1 MSLNRMTEISYL
13 KKVFVFTHLIGL
25 FAGFLLPWVASF
37 ILGAQSLSA
46 PFFALSLL
54 FGYAMAISSFL
65 FVRSTLKKQL
75 REQLHVL
82 QPLTGE
88 LEIGDETLE
97 NLSAALQKGVAKVH
111 KMLEQTLETAD
122 HLIPHFRS
130 LAQASLYLVD
140 RANDGLSASQITRK
154 DVEIMENK
162 QSDVEVLMQQIS
174 HRSQD
179 EAALSSQLSAS
190 LEEMA
195 MAIDHSTMKFIET
208 TTTVEEMTASV
219 REVATQAE
227 EIARSVEAT
236 SHSLDTIGDSFE
248 KIRSGTDHSNQQIQQ
263 VKVDAEAGLSMMQE
277 SLEETEQVVSNS
289 VQATSAMNRL
299 AQQAQQVSKIIGVI
313 QDLVSDTELLA
324 FNAAIIAAKAGDE
337 GKGFAVVAEEIKDL
351 ADRTTTSAQDIQRII
366 QAIRSDTGEALQA
379 VEATAERI
387 DRGRELALNTD
398 EALKKIVNSVLLASA
413 SASEI
418 NQLTTSQG
426 DQAQSLLKDASTSL
440 RSVRAVARAM
450 REQRAGINRIL
461 DGVSEMKSASDQMAR
476 GMEEQ
481 VRATRELDRGLTE
494 REDQVTVM
502 NEANHFQ
509 KEASQRLIQHF
520 STAEERLKKNV
531 TRASAIAS
539 EIAELELL
547 TAKLHDLGRAFNLE
561 RNRRKIS

>member
-1 MSLNRMTEISYL
+1 MSLNRVTEISYL
-13 KKVFVFTHLIGL
+13 KKVFAFTHLTGL
-25 FAGFLLPWVASF
+25 FAGFLFPWVASF
-37 ILGAQSLSA
+37 LIGGQSLTLQ
-46 PFFALSLL
+46 FFVLSLL

-65 FVRSTLKKQL
+65 FVRGTLKKQL
-75 REQLHVL
+75 RQQLNVL

-97 NLSAALQKGVAKVH
+97 NLAAALDKGVTQVH
-111 KMLEQTLETAD
+111 KVLEQTLKTAD
-122 HLIPHFRS
+122 QLIPHFRS

-140 RANDGLSASQITRK
+140 RANDGLSAAQVIRK

-179 EAALSSQLSAS
+179 EAALSNELSAS

-208 TTTVEEMTASV
+208 TTAVEEMTASV

-227 EIARSVEAT
+227 EIARSVEGT
-236 SHSLDTIGDSFE
+236 SHSLDTIGESFE
-248 KIRSGTDHSNQQIQQ
+248 KIRLGTDQSNQQIQQ
-263 VKVDAEAGLSMMQE
+263 VKVDAEAGLSMMQQ
-277 SLEETEQVVSNS
+277 SLEETEQVVTNS
-289 VQATSAMNRL
+289 ALATDAMGRL
-299 AQQAQQVSKIIGVI
+299 SQQAQQVSKIIGVI

-351 ADRTTTSAQDIQRII
+351 ADRTTTSAKDIQLIT
-366 QAIRSDTGEALQA
+366 QAIRSDTSEALRA
-379 VEATAERI
+379 VQATAERI
-387 DRGRELALNTD
+387 VRGRELALNTD
-398 EALKKIVNSVLLASA
+398 EALQKIVNSVLLASS
-413 SASEI
+413 SANEI

-426 DQAQSLLKDASTSL
+426 TQAQNLLKDASASL

-450 REQRAGINRIL
+450 REQRTGINRIQ
-461 DGVSEMKSASDQMAR
+461 DGVTEMKSASDQMAR

-494 REDQVTVM
+494 REEQVTAM
-502 NEANHFQ
+502 NDANRFQ
-509 KEASQRLIQHF
+509 QEASQRLIKHF

-531 TRASAIAS
+531 ARASAIAS

-547 TAKLHDLGRAFNLE
+547 TTQLHELGLAFNLG
-561 RNRRKIS
+561 RTSRKN

>member
-1 MSLNRMTEISYL
+1 MSLNRITEISYL

-25 FAGFLLPWVASF
+25 FAGFLFPGVASF
-37 ILGAQSLSA
+37 LIGGQSLTL
-46 PFFALSLL
+46 PFFVLSLF

-65 FVRSTLKKQL
+65 FVRGTLKKQL
-75 REQLHVL
+75 RQQLQVL

-88 LEIGDETLE
+88 LEIGEETLE
-97 NLSAALQKGVAKVH
+97 SLAATLQKGVAQVH
-111 KMLEQTLETAD
+111 KILEQTLGTAD
-122 HLIPHFRS
+122 QLIPHFRS

-162 QSDVEVLMQQIS
+162 QSDVEVLMRQIS

-179 EAALSSQLSAS
+179 EAALSNELSAS

-195 MAIDHSTMKFIET
+195 LAIDHSTMKFIET
-208 TTTVEEMTASV
+208 TTAVEEMTASV

-236 SHSLDTIGDSFE
+236 SQSLDTIGDSFE

-263 VKVDAEAGLSMMQE
+263 VKVDAEAGLTMMQQ
-277 SLEETEQVVSNS
+277 SLKETEQVVTNS
-289 VQATSAMNRL
+289 AMATSAMGRL

-351 ADRTTTSAQDIQRII
+351 ADRTTTSAQDIQLIT
-366 QAIRSDTGEALQA
+366 QAIRSDTSEALQA

-387 DRGRELALNTD
+387 VRGRELALNTD
-398 EALKKIVNSVLLASA
+398 EALQKIVNSVLLASA
-413 SASEI
+413 SATEI

-426 DQAQSLLKDASTSL
+426 AQAQNLLKDASTSL

-450 REQRAGINRIL
+450 REQRTGINRIQ
-461 DGVSEMKSASDQMAR
+461 DGVTEMKSASDQMAR

-494 REDQVTVM
+494 REDQVAAM
-502 NEANHFQ
+502 SEANHFQ
-509 KEASQRLIQHF
+509 QEASQRLIQHF

-531 TRASAIAS
+531 ARASAIAA
-539 EIAELELL
+539 EIAELESL
-547 TAKLHDLGRAFNLE
+547 TAKLHDLGRTFNLGRSRE
-561 RNRRKIS
+561 KIS

>member
-1 MSLNRMTEISYL
+1 MSLNRVTEISYL
-13 KKVFVFTHLIGL
+13 KKVFAFTHLTGL
-25 FAGFLLPWVASF
+25 FAGFLFPWVASF
-37 ILGAQSLSA
+37 LIGGQSLTLQ
-46 PFFALSLL
+46 FFVLSLL

-65 FVRSTLKKQL
+65 FVRGTLKKQL
-75 REQLHVL
+75 RQQLNVL

-97 NLSAALQKGVAKVH
+97 NLAAALDKGVTQVH
-111 KMLEQTLETAD
+111 KVLEQTLKTAD
-122 HLIPHFRS
+122 QLIPHFRS

-140 RANDGLSASQITRK
+140 RANDGLSAAQVIRK

-179 EAALSSQLSAS
+179 EAALSNELSAS

-208 TTTVEEMTASV
+208 TTAVEEMTASV

-227 EIARSVEAT
+227 EIARSVEGT
-236 SHSLDTIGDSFE
+236 SHSLDTIGESFE
-248 KIRSGTDHSNQQIQQ
+248 KIRLGTDQSNQQIQQ
-263 VKVDAEAGLSMMQE
+263 VKVDAEAGLSMMQQ
-277 SLEETEQVVSNS
+277 SLEETEQVVTNS
-289 VQATSAMNRL
+289 ALATDAMGRL
-299 AQQAQQVSKIIGVI
+299 SQQAQQVSKIIGVI

-351 ADRTTTSAQDIQRII
+351 ADRTTTSAKDIQLIT
-366 QAIRSDTGEALQA
+366 QAIRSDTSEALRA
-379 VEATAERI
+379 VQATAERI
-387 DRGRELALNTD
+387 VRGRELALNTD
-398 EALKKIVNSVLLASA
+398 EALQKIVNSVLLASS
-413 SASEI
+413 SANEI

-426 DQAQSLLKDASTSL
+426 TQAQNLLKDASASL

-450 REQRAGINRIL
+450 REQRTGINRIQ
-461 DGVSEMKSASDQMAR
+461 DGVTEMKSASDQMAR

-494 REDQVTVM
+494 REEQVTAM
-502 NEANHFQ
+502 NDANRFQ
-509 KEASQRLIQHF
+509 QEASQRLIKHF

-531 TRASAIAS
+531 ARASAIAS

-547 TAKLHDLGRAFNLE
+547 TTQLHELGLAFNLGRAS
-561 RNRRKIS
+561 RKT